1 METNKEFAKGLEGSE
16 RIKAIV
22 ERFGDRDSF
31 LMKCTPEM
39 QIHFSDRER
48 AVLGE
53 YPTVKDVNLAYGKD
67 TTKYWLYSHVTD
79 FAIYTGASNMTK
91 VQIAE
96 LASVIATEC
105 QDLKVS
111 EVLHFFYCLKSGRLH
126 AVSDSKSPMSVIVNL
141 RCFLS
146 ERNSLIW
153 LCEAESFR
161 RVFLII
167 EDQPKTKVYARV
179 FKTKERAE
187 KAIEER
193 DDRTGERL
201 YPACHVVERIIE

>member
-39 QIHFSDRER
+39 QIPYFDRER

-67 TTKYWLYSHVTD
+67 
-79 FAIYTGASNMTK
+79 
-91 VQIAE
+91 
-96 LASVIATEC
+96 TEC

-141 RCFLS
+141 QCFLS

-153 LCEAESFR
+153 LSETESIR

-179 FKTKERAE
+179 FRTRESAE
-187 KAIEER
+187 KALEER
-193 DDRTGERL
+193 DYRTGERL
-201 YPACHVVERIIE
+201 YPACHIIERTIE